1 MFGLPSIQKLIVL
14 AAVVAAVWY
23 GFKSLEV
30 QDRELGSVSRRAGR
44 LQEQRKEEAKLRES
58 QGGKPARKA
67 EKPKGGAKGGEV
79 EDLVQCPSCGAYI
92 QAGTKCDCGHKG

>member
-23 GFKSLEV
+23 GFKFL
-30 QDRELGSVSRRAGR
+30 GR
-44 LQEQRKEEAKLRES
+44 LQQARKEEAKLRES

-67 EKPKGGAKGGEV
+67 DGGEAARREGRESQV

-92 QAGTKCDCGHKG
+92 QAGSTCECGRKS

>member
-23 GFKSLEV
+23 GFKFL
-30 QDRELGSVSRRAGR
+30 GR
-44 LQEQRKEEAKLRES
+44 LQEARKEEARLHEKR
-58 QGGKPARKA
+58 GGKPARKA
-67 EKPKGGAKGGEV
+67 EAPKGGSQGGSQGGQV

-92 QAGTKCDCGHKG
+92 QAGTTCDCGRKS

>member
-23 GFKSLEV
+23 GFKFL
-30 QDRELGSVSRRAGR
+30 GR
-44 LQEQRKEEAKLRES
+44 LQEARKEEARLREK

-67 EKPKGGAKGGEV
+67 DAPKGDARGGPQGGQV

-92 QAGTKCDCGHKG
+92 QAGTTCDCGHKN

>member
-23 GFKSLEV
+23 GFKFL
-30 QDRELGSVSRRAGR
+30 GR
-44 LQEQRKEEAKLRES
+44 LQAARKEEARLREK
-58 QGGKPARKA
+58 QGGRPARKA
-67 EKPKGGAKGGEV
+67 EAPKAEAKGGEV

-92 QAGTKCDCGHKG
+92 QAGTTCDCGRKG

>member
-23 GFKSLEV
+23 GFKFL
-30 QDRELGSVSRRAGR
+30 GR
-44 LQEQRKEEAKLRES
+44 LQKQREEEAKLH
-58 QGGKPARKA
+58 ARKDA
-67 EKPKGGAKGGEV
+67 RAAKKKSPKETSGGGRGGQV

-92 QAGTKCDCGHKG
+92 QAGTKCDCGGKG

>member
-23 GFKSLEV
+23 GFKFL
-30 QDRELGSVSRRAGR
+30 GR
-44 LQEQRKEEAKLRES
+44 LQQARKEEARLRES
-58 QGGKPARKA
+58 QGGKPARKGSGK
-67 EKPKGGAKGGEV
+67 KPAKEEGKERQV

-92 QAGTKCDCGHKG
+92 QAGSTCECGHKG